1 MRKRGASLREREVP
15 TRTLNSIL
23 DQSEFRDQ
31 VIDALSIDVEGHE
44 LAVLRSL
51 DFDRYQPRVVI
62 IESHLRSL
70 EELMASEEFKL
81 LAGNGYTMFNWTG
94 PSVLF
99 LRKAAGK

>member
-1 MRKRGASLREREVP
+1 MRKRGTSLREREVA

-31 VIDALSIDVEGHE
+31 VIGVLSIDVEGHE
-44 LAVLRSL
+44 LAVLRSI

-62 IESHLRSL
+62 IESHIRSL
-70 EELMASEEFKL
+70 EELMDSEEFKL
-81 LAGNGYTMFNWTG
+81 LTANGYNMFNWTG

-99 LRKAAGK
+99 LRKETEK